1 MQIYAETQGNAL
13 HVYLRGEIDEYSAKT
28 ARIQAD
34 EIARKHVQ
42 SERAVFNLIGVSFM
56 DSTGIGFLLGRYK
69 TFRALGI
76 PTYITGARTETDRIL
91 QMSGIYSLMPKI

>member
-1 MQIYAETQGNAL
+1 MQIHAEKQGNAL
-13 HVYLRGEIDEYSAKT
+13 HVYVRGEIDEHSAKT

-34 EIARKHVQ
+34 ALARSNAQ
-42 SERAVFNLIGVSFM
+42 SERAVFNLVGVSFM
-56 DSTGIGFLLGRYK
+56 DSTGIGFLIGRYK

-76 PTYITGARTETDRIL
+76 PTYITGARKETDRIL